1 MRKQDYVLDL
11 IEQLKGTIPYILDMV
26 KSGNYAEAH
35 DLIDQVFREL
45 IGVSSQG
52 LIRLT
57 DEDILRELQADAKV
71 SWQDKAF
78 YLATLLKE
86 DADIYEEQEQ
96 ENESVPRY
104 NTAVLLL
111 IHIALND
118 PERAQE
124 YKNSITEMVTI
135 LEEFELSAHTYHMLM
150 RYYELIGAY
159 AKTED
164 ILYEWLDAEPDS
176 IETDAP
182 NPAEM
187 GIAFYERLLQKSDV
201 ELVKGNLPREEVE
214 SALTELI
221 ED

>member
-1 MRKQDYVLDL
+1 
-11 IEQLKGTIPYILDMV
+11 MV

-45 IGVSSQG
+45 IGVSSKG

-57 DEDILRELQADAKV
+57 DEDILRELQSDAKV

-86 DADIYEEQEQ
+86 DADIYEEQER
-96 ENESVPRY
+96 ENESIPRY

-124 YKNSITEMVTI
+124 YRESITEMVTL
-135 LEEFELSAHTYHMLM
+135 LEVYELSARTYHLLM
-150 RYYELIGAY
+150 RYYELIGDY

-182 NPAEM
+182 NPVEI
-187 GIAFYERLLQKSDV
+187 GVAFYERLLQKSDV
-201 ELVKGNLPREEVE
+201 ELAQGNLPRDEVE
-214 SALTELI
+214 AALKELLG
-221 ED
+221 DM